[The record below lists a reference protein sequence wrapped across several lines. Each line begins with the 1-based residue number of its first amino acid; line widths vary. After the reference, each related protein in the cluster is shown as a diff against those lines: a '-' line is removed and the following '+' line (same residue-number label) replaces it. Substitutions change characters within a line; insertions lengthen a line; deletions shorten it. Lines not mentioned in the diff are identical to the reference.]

1 MTPTEITLVALVI
14 IGLLI
19 ALLSWLARRLDS
31 LHKRVVNSLAVLDA
45 QLVRR
50 AELAMN
56 LASSG
61 AVDDA
66 SGVIIAQ
73 AAWEAG
79 VQGER
84 LVGADP
90 QREAPSLGQLAE
102 MTTTR
107 GLDRSKV
114 DTDLTVALRTAL
126 GGQEFLDDIRQH
138 PQGGEI
144 LEQLKATC
152 YRVELARR
160 FHNDAVQ
167 AVLNLRRRWIVRIF
181 RLAGRAA
188 LPHAFDMDD
197 RVFGEGTNT

>member
-1 MTPTEITLVALVI
+1 MTPAE
-14 IGLLI
+14 I
-19 ALLSWLARRLDS
+19 ALIILIIAGVVIGVLSWLARRLDA
-31 LHKRVVNSLAVLDA
+31 LHKRVINSLAVLDA

-50 AELAMN
+50 AELAMK

-66 SGVIIAQ
+66 SQVIIAQ

-90 QREAPSLGQLAE
+90 RREAPSLGQLAE

-107 GLDRSKV
+107 GLDRSDV
-114 DTDLTVALRTAL
+114 ETELTVALRAAL
-126 GGQEFLDDIRQH
+126 GEGEDIDSISDH

-144 LEQLKATC
+144 LADLQATC
-152 YRVELARR
+152 YRVQLARR
-160 FHNDAVQ
+160 FHNDAVE
-167 AVLNLRRRWIVRIF
+167 AVHLLRRTWIVRACH
-181 RLAGRAA
+181 LAGRAA
-188 LPHAFDMDD
+188 LPHTFDMDD
-197 RVFGEGTNT
+197 DVFTQGEQQ